1 MQFDFVYRVYQIYT
15 QSYSDKKKLIA
26 VSFGQDSIS
35 LLFILFYIQQT
46 LKHSIHLLHCNH
58 FYQTNNFY
66 ILREGFKISYLV
78 NSNLIV
84 SCPINTL
91 QTETKQRLWRHRI
104 FKRTV
109 NLVKL
114 NSIYLGHTKTDKIE
128 TILFNLFRGS
138 NLTNLSN
145 FTDQNI
151 YFDHE
156 CFKNS
161 RNNLFVQINP
171 VSKIKF
177 FRPLFNISRQTV
189 KNIIKN
195 NEIPNLID
203 FSNFNI
209 QFSRNKIRLLL
220 VPLLKLYFNHNIETQ
235 IERTLLQAE
244 LDNVY
249 FKKVITKLLVNKRQI
264 NKSKFKKLSKAE
276 KYRFLKQVVTCY
288 SGKDVNFNLIKKL
301 ETKI

>member
-1 MQFDFVYRVYQIYT
+1 MQLDFVYRVYQIYT

-145 FTDQNI
+145 FTDQSI

-195 NEIPNLID
+195 NKIPNLID
-203 FSNFNI
+203 FSNFDTN
-209 QFSRNKIRLLL
+209 FTRNKIRLILM
-220 VPLLKLYFNHNIETQ
+220 PILKLYFNKNIETQ
-235 IERTLLQAE
+235 IERLSIQFD
-244 LDNVY
+244 LDNQ
-249 FKKVITKLLVNKRQI
+249 FFESEMTQLIKTSNKITKV
-264 NKSKFKKLSKAE
+264 KFKELPISIQ
-276 KYRFLKQVVTCY
+276 YRFLKKLLKIY
-288 SGKDVNFNLIKKL
+288 SGKDVNFNLITKL
-301 ETKI
+301 QTKI